1 MQLEEDDDGL
11 TVKQFLQQ
19 TDITLPSTPRDLSP
33 DDIANRKP
41 RRRSR
46 NRKLGDLTTEEK
58 HSLKE
63 ILEQLPEG
71 RHQLTHREKQALQYA
86 YDNDLEI
93 VWLVNE
99 NPKRR
104 KSRDKFQLYWN
115 DGENDIVE
123 AKKNKMTWADYL
135 NDFEKVFSVSLPKP

>member
-115 DGENDIVE
+115 DGENDIV
-123 AKKNKMTWADYL
+123 DP
-135 NDFEKVFSVSLPKP
+135 KVPGVKTTQS